1 MNLFHERELIEGM
14 PEAESQPDKEPEEAP
29 EQEPVQPD
37 AEEAAALE
45 AGETVAAEE
54 RIAALEAEVGE
65 LKDQLLRT
73 LAEMENVRRRAQ
85 RDRADATKY
94 AAAPLLKDLLAVAD
108 NLSRAVTSVPE
119 GAEAGDER
127 LAALLDGVKLT
138 EKELSTVFE
147 RHHIVKLEPIGEA
160 LDPHRHEAMFEVPDP
175 QQPSGT
181 VVQVIQPGYLLH
193 ERLLR
198 AARVGVAKGGPA
210 KTAKDK
216 AADGNEA
223 DAVNG
228 EAPEPGA
235 HIDTSA

>member
-1 MNLFHERELIEGM
+1 M
-14 PEAESQPDKEPEEAP
+14 PEAESKPDQ
-29 EQEPVQPD
+29 EQEEVLKHEPAQPD

-45 AGETVAAEE
+45 ASEAVAAEE
-54 RIAALEAEVGE
+54 HIAALEAEVSE

-85 RDRADATKY
+85 RDKADVAKY
-94 AAAPLLKDLLAVAD
+94 AAAPLLRDLLAVAD
-108 NLSRAVTSVPE
+108 NLSRAVTSVPD

-138 EKELSTVFE
+138 EKELDAVFE
-147 RHHIVKLEPIGEA
+147 RHQIVKLEPIGEA

-193 ERLLR
+193 DRLLR
-198 AARVGVAKGGPA
+198 PARVGVAKGGPA
-210 KTAKDK
+210 KP
-216 AADGNEA
+216 AADAAPAGEEGGA
-223 DAVNG
+223 ANG

>member
-1 MNLFHERELIEGM
+1 M
-14 PEAESQPDKEPEEAP
+14 PEAESKPEE
-29 EQEPVQPD
+29 EQEEIREQEIV
-37 AEEAAALE
+37 E
-45 AGETVAAEE
+45 AGAEKETAELAKDPAEE
-54 RIAALEAEVGE
+54 RIAELEAEASE

-85 RDRADATKY
+85 RDKADAAKY

-108 NLSRAVTSVPE
+108 NLSRAITSVPE
-119 GAEAGDER
+119 GAEDGDEQ

-138 EKELSTVFE
+138 EKELTAVFE
-147 RHHIVKLEPIGEA
+147 RHHIVKLEPLGEA
-160 LDPHRHEAMFEVPDP
+160 LAPHRHEAMFEVPDP

-193 ERLLR
+193 DRLLR

-210 KTAKDK
+210 KTAEGGPTEDK
-216 AADGNEA
+216 APAGDEAGADG
-223 DAVNG
+223 G
-228 EAPEPGA
+228 EAAKPGA